1 MQPTEWTTYVVI
13 IRIHT
18 FTASVTS
25 VCAARDRNPLY
36 VSHDLLCTLT
46 VVELAR
52 KCLYSKKK
60 EEYFAKADIRRTV
73 IKLYCTYADSCLH
86 NYAAYI

>member
-1 MQPTEWTTYVVI
+1 MRPPERTTYVGI
-13 IRIHT
+13 IHIHT

-52 KCLYSKKK
+52 KSLYSKRIKK
-60 EEYFAKADIRRTV
+60 KAVQQEDR
-73 IKLYCTYADSCLH
+73 KSALQ
-86 NYAAYI
+86 

>member
-1 MQPTEWTTYVVI
+1 MRPPEWTTYVGI
-13 IRIHT
+13 ICIHT
-18 FTASVTS
+18 ITASVTS

-52 KCLYSKKK
+52 KSLYSKKK
-60 EEYFAKADIRRTV
+60 EEYFARADIRRTV

>member
-1 MQPTEWTTYVVI
+1 MQPPERTTYVGI
-13 IRIHT
+13 ICIHT

-46 VVELAR
+46 VVELAI
-52 KCLYSKKK
+52 KSLYSKKK
-60 EEYFAKADIRRTV
+60 EEYFAKADIRSTV

-86 NYAAYI
+86 NYAAYV

>member
-1 MQPTEWTTYVVI
+1 MYQMQPTEWTTYVGI
-13 IRIHT
+13 ICIHT

-52 KCLYSKKK
+52 KNLYSKKT
-60 EEYFAKADIRRTV
+60 EEYFAIADIRSTV
-73 IKLYCTYADSCLH
+73 INLH
-86 NYAAYI
+86 TNYIVHV

>member
-1 MQPTEWTTYVVI
+1 MYQMQPTEWTTYVGTI
-13 IRIHT
+13 CIHT

-52 KCLYSKKK
+52 KNLYSKKT
-60 EEYFAKADIRRTV
+60 EEYFAIADIRSTV
-73 IKLYCTYADSCLH
+73 INLRT
-86 NYAAYI
+86 NYIVHV

>member
-1 MQPTEWTTYVVI
+1 MQPPEWTTYVGI

-46 VVELAR
+46 VVELAIKR
-52 KCLYSKKK
+52 LYNKKM
-60 EEYFAKADIRRTV
+60 EECFAIADRVHKV
-73 IKLYCTYADSCLH
+73 ILYIISLIHAQNVYE
-86 NYAAYI
+86 